1 MKKNLKTLLSVVLT
15 TAILL
20 TQASVFAVPLIDA
33 IDKIPV
39 SDVFVMAE
47 DVSKRGEFEKHYL
60 CSDGTYIVASYAEAI
75 HYKNE
80 NGEWIDVDNEVS
92 YNKSAQNYRA
102 GDDAFSVEFASISD
116 VSKLVTMNSGEH
128 VISWGLTTDKTVSH
142 SNTIM
147 SDSVAVR
154 SAELIT
160 PSVTLKNPTVSTK
173 NSKSLV
179 TDSKTFEL
187 SKASG
192 GIAYEKIIA
201 GSPEISVDYSVYRNK
216 IEEDIYINSKT
227 DVKSIS
233 MNLSVGT
240 LVARVN
246 FDNSVSLLNE
256 EGEPEYTIG
265 VPYME
270 DAVGEI
276 LNDIKVTVTQNG
288 SDCVITYTPNEAWLA
303 SEERVYPILL
313 DPSITSREYSSNIVD
328 TYVYEGNTAN
338 HSSEKKLYAGIRNSK
353 IHRSFIKI
361 TNLPNIDPSMP
372 VIGATLS
379 LKLTTGSTTGRTV
392 ALYKLNSDW
401 NQSTITYANQPS
413 FTEADK
419 IGTCPFNASAGK
431 FTFDLTDDFA
441 RMYNEFLAGVNYGY
455 VLKYDNES
463 KTNPDYNAT
472 YTMEQTTV
480 ADRPLFTVTYGYSL
494 PTGLEVGGV
503 YALQNSGSYGYLT
516 VHNGTDANDANV
528 YLKSTDSDALGTNQQ
543 FKLEYVSSTGAYRF
557 RAMSSSNGNGRVLD
571 IVRSG
576 GYVNNGGN
584 VQIYNPTDE
593 LANEWFIVG
602 AGFNAFRIV
611 PRTNMS
617 LSLTAYPGLDGTAT
631 GTTPTSPGNVFVA
644 TTETNSDYQQWR
656 IIDMSTGESV
666 SVDGNYIGVPNG
678 TYYINNAA
686 SGKYMCKSL
695 STEYVDGQSGLIS
708 ELGNRIRWTL
718 TCVYDGMYTIRS
730 TDDPTLFVV
739 PSDAGNRIVLDTL
752 PSGTDI
758 PDEYLWE
765 IFTSRIG
772 GVTIKNVARGDYL
785 RFDETTINLN
795 SSLPSATCE
804 DYRKYAWR
812 MANVNLYGNTSA
824 HTYKE
829 LMSGFAI
836 SSMEIGVGY
845 VGMPELENVND
856 GAIWISSDDFSCSVA
871 SSNVLEYDET
881 LRKLVAKNT
890 GEATVTLTHRVTNL
904 TVQFSVSV
912 NPLLIYRS
920 RNREVYG
927 FENTGDTTP
936 VIEEDLEYGE
946 KTINQLLST
955 GYIGYSDLYTQYDT
969 VQLSVSNRMYIIE
982 NFCNSNVVNEPALLE
997 VLLDMFDHF
1006 LDGTGTDYSNVA
1018 LTNAVVE
1025 HQNTTKY
1032 VNAIINLIND
1042 YLSEN
1047 NGDIYS
1053 LYYDEDLWTQ
1063 PTVRKNH
1070 PMVKMMIDAEEIDN
1084 NQDVWQPK
1092 YSYDCGSPGLMMCL
1106 NGLYGNK
1113 IQIESFNLSQNSYSG
1128 IIKFRFYDHFGLD
1141 TLDLTENKLGKWPP
1155 AFQSPGSSP
1164 AFRQW
1169 YILQHWNDLDA
1180 TIQPKPFVTIMEF
1193 SVPFSGEL
1201 DNTGD

>member
-1 MKKNLKTLLSVVLT
+1 MKKNLRTLLSIVLT

-102 GDDAFSVEFASISD
+102 GDDAFSVEFASTSD

-276 LNDIKVTVTQNG
+276 LNDIKVTVRENG

-338 HSSEKKLYAGIRNSK
+338 HSSERKNIVGIDNSK
-353 IHRSFIKI
+353 IHRTFIKI
-361 TNLPNIDPSMP
+361 MNLPNIDPSMP
-372 VIGATLS
+372 VIGATLT
-379 LKLTTGSTTGRTV
+379 LTLPVGSTTGRTV

-419 IGTCPFNASAGK
+419 IGTCPFNASTRK

-441 RMYNEFLAGVNYGY
+441 KMYNEFLAGVNYGY

-472 YTMEQTTV
+472 YGMEQTTV
-480 ADRPLFTVTYGYSL
+480 AYRPLFTVTYGYSL

-503 YALQNSGSYGYLT
+503 YALQNRGSYGYLT
-516 VHNGTDANDANV
+516 VHNGTDANDVNV

-557 RAMSSSNGNGRVLD
+557 RAMSSSDSNGRVLD
-571 IVRSG
+571 IVKSG

-602 AGFNAFRIV
+602 TGFNAFRII

-617 LSLTAYPGLDGTAT
+617 LSLTAYPGLDGTAA

-785 RFDETTINLN
+785 CFEGTTINLN
-795 SSLPSATCE
+795 SSLPSATSE
-804 DYRKYAWR
+804 NYRKYAWR
-812 MANVNLYGNTSA
+812 MANVNLYGNTSEHSYRELNA
-824 HTYKE
+824 NFSVDADTDVNETASFVIAANPVNAIWVNAEDFTYSTTDTSIATINGETVTGISVGVANVIATHKVTGRQIEFPVAVYPRTFKISICSSGAFEGSSSHVGNSKMGHSWIEIVSYSAFEHTIGHYQLAGLGSVTIGRWGSVSGSSGSSESDCIDFYGIWYNREKYKYVKSE
-829 LMSGFAI
+829 SYASHTSISEIIDISTFNQLSQYIRDNYSGYDLVINNCVTFARKAWNSCVDDEKDFDDI
-836 SSMEIGVGY
+836 IIT
-845 VGMPELENVND
+845 PDALENEM
-856 GAIWISSDDFSCSVA
+856 AERSDA
-871 SSNVLEYDET
+871 HLQNGI
-881 LRKLVAKNT
+881 LV
-890 GEATVTLTHRVTNL
+890 G
-904 TVQFSVSV
+904 
-912 NPLLIYRS
+912 
-920 RNREVYG
+920 
-927 FENTGDTTP
+927 
-936 VIEEDLEYGE
+936 
-946 KTINQLLST
+946 
-955 GYIGYSDLYTQYDT
+955 
-969 VQLSVSNRMYIIE
+969 
-982 NFCNSNVVNEPALLE
+982 NVV
-997 VLLDMFDHF
+997 HGHY
-1006 LDGTGTDYSNVA
+1006 DG
-1018 LTNAVVE
+1018 
-1025 HQNTTKY
+1025 TKY
-1032 VNAIINLIND
+1032 V
-1042 YLSEN
+1042 
-1047 NGDIYS
+1047 
-1053 LYYDEDLWTQ
+1053 
-1063 PTVRKNH
+1063 V
-1070 PMVKMMIDAEEIDN
+1070 
-1084 NQDVWQPK
+1084 
-1092 YSYDCGSPGLMMCL
+1092 C
-1106 NGLYGNK
+1106 
-1113 IQIESFNLSQNSYSG
+1113 
-1128 IIKFRFYDHFGLD
+1128 DHS
-1141 TLDLTENKLGKWPP
+1141 N
-1155 AFQSPGSSP
+1155 
-1164 AFRQW
+1164 
-1169 YILQHWNDLDA
+1169 
-1180 TIQPKPFVTIMEF
+1180 
-1193 SVPFSGEL
+1193 
-1201 DNTGD
+1201 